1 MEHLLMTE
9 KMGKDNFVFVTVM
22 TDGNLQSN
30 RAKLVLLCFI
40 GLQNA
45 CFANMAGCFFFCWF
59 PERVNFL

>member
-9 KMGKDNFVFVTVM
+9 KMGKDNCVIVTVM

-30 RAKLVLLCFI
+30 RAKLVLLCFF

-45 CFANMAGCFFFCWF
+45 CFATMTVFF
-59 PERVNFL
+59 PVDFLKE

>member
-9 KMGKDNFVFVTVM
+9 KMGKDNCVIVTVM

-30 RAKLVLLCFI
+30 RAKLVLLCFF

-45 CFANMAGCFFFCWF
+45 CFATMTVFFSC
-59 PERVNFL
+59 